1 MQNRLVLAG
10 IQMPPSTRWLMIV
23 QIAQRATFSTRPL
36 NAILMVQINVNL
48 SLFQLQFYAFDKPRL
63 GNPKNLFVQLSVLNG
78 SSPISAFPVKLYSAW
93 TEDRAMLGSNSSA
106 DSGPK
111 TEAGCDNSTP
121 FRILVASGLGP
132 KR

>member
-1 MQNRLVLAG
+1 
-10 IQMPPSTRWLMIV
+10 
-23 QIAQRATFSTRPL
+23 
-36 NAILMVQINVNL
+36 
-48 SLFQLQFYAFDKPRL
+48 
-63 GNPKNLFVQLSVLNG
+63 
-78 SSPISAFPVKLYSAW
+78 
-93 TEDRAMLGSNSSA
+93 MLGSNPSA